1 MKNDQIYT
9 NLVFMR
15 YFLKTT
21 IKKTEDQDDSSWWKW
36 TTGRKDF

>member
-1 MKNDQIYT
+1 
-9 NLVFMR
+9 MR

-21 IKKTEDQDDSSWWKW
+21 IEKTELASKEDQDDSSWWKW